1 MDREHPAVVIQ
12 PSRPGVILTIAR
24 QHGSS
29 GKEIGR
35 QVARRLGIPFYYK
48 EMTAL
53 AAQESGLDREFI
65 SRLNRY
71 APKAL
76 YNLYLSTRVV
86 RLAVVAQHQI
96 IRKIAENGSCVIVGR
111 AADYVLRD
119 RRDVVKIF
127 IHASREYR
135 IGRAME
141 VYGDTRE
148 EAEENIRRS
157 DRARAAYYHH
167 ISGRR
172 WGEAANYDLTVDS
185 SRGVPQAA
193 EEILRYLEANGLA
206 DLQSVR

>member
-1 MDREHPAVVIQ
+1 MDQAHPVTVLQ

-24 QHGSS
+24 EHGSS

-35 QVARRLGIPFYYK
+35 QVALRLGIPFYYK

-65 SRLNRY
+65 SNLNRN
-71 APKAL
+71 APRAL

-86 RLAVVAQHQI
+86 RLAVLAQHRI
-96 IRKIAENGSCVIVGR
+96 IEKIARNGSCVIVGR

-119 RRDVVKIF
+119 RPEVVKIF
-127 IHASREYR
+127 IRASREYR
-135 IGRAME
+135 IHRAME
-141 VYGDTRE
+141 VYGDARE

-167 ISGRR
+167 ISGKR
-172 WGEAANYDLTVDS
+172 WGDAANYDLVVDAS
-185 SRGVPQAA
+185 QGIPRAT
-193 EEILRYLEANGLA
+193 EEILRYLETRRTAPVGK
-206 DLQSVR
+206 